1 VDVLEALQREE
12 SGSVDDRMAAALD
25 GAGKPMSQSMLTKI
39 VGVSAA
45 EAETA
50 LGALVAGG
58 RAVVLE
64 DGNLLSKK
72 TLRDLGS
79 RAESIL
85 AAFRADHPIRWGMGR
100 GELKSS
106 LGAGITAP
114 VFDAVIR
121 ELTAAGRVSQR
132 GDHFR
137 LGDAEFTLP
146 PQLRSQVDA
155 VARELARDQ
164 ANPPSPRELQER
176 TGARVHEVLEHL
188 TFEGQA
194 VKVTPDLYLSS
205 LHLQK
210 LQEWLEDFFRA
221 NDRLTVAEMKAA
233 FGLSRKFSV
242 PILEYLDR
250 EGWTR
255 RQGDFRVRGRRLGG

>member
-1 VDVLEALQREE
+1 
-12 SGSVDDRMAAALD
+12 
-25 GAGKPMSQSMLTKI
+25 
-39 VGVSAA
+39 
-45 EAETA
+45 
-50 LGALVAGG
+50 
-58 RAVVLE
+58 
-64 DGNLLSKK
+64 
-72 TLRDLGS
+72 
-79 RAESIL
+79 
-85 AAFRADHPIRWGMGR
+85 
-100 GELKSS
+100 
-106 LGAGITAP
+106 
-114 VFDAVIR
+114 
-121 ELTAAGRVSQR
+121 
-132 GDHFR
+132 
-137 LGDAEFTLP
+137 
-146 PQLRSQVDA
+146 
-155 VARELARDQ
+155 
-164 ANPPSPRELQER
+164 
-176 TGARVHEVLEHL
+176 L